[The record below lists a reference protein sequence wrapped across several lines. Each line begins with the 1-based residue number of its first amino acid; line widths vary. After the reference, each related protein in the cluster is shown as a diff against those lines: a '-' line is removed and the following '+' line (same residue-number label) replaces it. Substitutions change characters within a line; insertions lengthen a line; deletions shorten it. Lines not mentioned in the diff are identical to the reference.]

1 MRAQPG
7 KPGEAELLDAR
18 PPRQPCPGR
27 TREAPVRALIAVAVS
42 CLLAAATQAA
52 QPDEAALPGA
62 AAERPRIGLVLGGG
76 GARGGAHVGV
86 LKVLD
91 ELRVPI
97 DCVAGTSMGAL
108 VGGTFASGMPAE
120 EIEHRLDEIDWAAA
134 ISMSGWRDEQ
144 PLQRKLSGTT
154 YSNNIELSVWGGEL
168 HGSGGFIPAQQVEAE
183 IRQLIGDA
191 RRTRDFDRLPV
202 PFRAVAT
209 DLKSSTMVV
218 LGEGDLAEAMRASMA
233 VPGLFAPVARGDEVL
248 ADGGMIR
255 NLPVDVARELCAD
268 VVIAVAVQVPVPEA
282 DELQSLFTAA
292 GRSIDVVTE
301 ANEKAQL
308 ATLGPDD
315 VPIVVPI
322 GDIRAVDFDRV
333 METIPLGEASARSV
347 AESLRRY
354 ALPEAE
360 YREWRARLN
369 GRTVSPVRIA
379 SIEFRPLR
387 HASAAYLATR
397 MQTRV
402 GDRVTP
408 VELEA
413 DMSRI
418 FASGDFER
426 VDYRLV
432 PRQDDGVRLV
442 IDATEKR
449 GGTDF
454 LSFDLGLAGSAGG
467 DALIALRADHRR
479 EWVNDRGGQWRNTLQ
494 LGQLSEVGTAFYQPL
509 DTAQRYYVE
518 ALIGARRSLEDI
530 FVDGDRIESYRLLQ
544 AGGGLDVGVNF
555 GNVGRLHAGLRMG
568 TADFNLD
575 TGAVGLLDEER
586 TRDNG
591 FLVGGLYDTRDSA
604 YLPTRGTYAQFEY
617 RHANRWLGGEQS
629 YRQIEGVV
637 GHTLNWRGQVL
648 QLNGGTGHT
657 LSGDLPSYRDFRIG
671 GARSFPAVQRGE
683 LRSEGYW
690 AGSVTWLLP
699 VAEIQAL
706 FGQFFY
712 SGFGLH
718 SLRILDPI
726 DGGGNQSIF
735 GLSFT
740 LGARTPVGPL
750 MLTLGAAD
758 NDSVELHLALGRPI
772 AEGSLLDRL
781 Q

>member
-1 MRAQPG
+1 
-7 KPGEAELLDAR
+7 
-18 PPRQPCPGR
+18 
-27 TREAPVRALIAVAVS
+27 
-42 CLLAAATQAA
+42 
-52 QPDEAALPGA
+52 
-62 AAERPRIGLVLGGG
+62 VLGGG

-108 VGGTFASGMPAE
+108 VGGTFASGMAPE
-120 EIEHRLDEIDWAAA
+120 EIERRLGDIDWAAA
-134 ISMSGWRDEQ
+134 ISMAGWRDEK

-168 HGSGGFIPAQQVEAE
+168 HGSGGFIPSQQVEAE
-183 IRQLIGDA
+183 IRQLVGGA
-191 RRTRDFDRLPV
+191 RRTRDFDRLPI

-233 VPGLFAPVARGDEVL
+233 VPGLFAPVARADQVL

-255 NLPVDVARELCAD
+255 NLPIDVGRDLCAD
-268 VVIAVAVQVPVPEA
+268 VVIAVAVQVPVPDAE
-282 DELQSLFTAA
+282 ELQSLFTTA

-315 VPIVVPI
+315 VPILVPI
-322 GDIRAVDFDRV
+322 GEIRAVDFDRV
-333 METIPLGEASARSV
+333 METIPLGAASARSV
-347 AESLRRY
+347 ADRLSRY

-360 YREWRARLN
+360 YRQWRARLT
-369 GRTVSPVRIA
+369 RPAASAVEIA
-379 SIEFRPLR
+379 AIEFRPLR
-387 HASAAYLATR
+387 HATAEYLATR
-397 MQTRV
+397 LQTRV

-413 DMSRI
+413 DMSRV
-418 FASGDFER
+418 FASGDFQR
-426 VDYRLV
+426 VDYRLI
-432 PRQDDGVRLV
+432 PRRDGRVRLV
-442 IDATEKR
+442 IDAIEKR
-449 GGTDF
+449 GNTDF
-454 LSFDLGLAGSAGG
+454 ISFDLGIAGSAGG

-479 EWVNDRGGQWRNTLQ
+479 EWVNERGGQWRNVLQ
-494 LGQLSEVGTAFYQPL
+494 LGQLSEAGTAFYQPL

-518 ALIGARRSLEDI
+518 TFIGGRRSLEDI
-530 FVDGDRIESYRLLQ
+530 FIDGDRIESYRLLE
-544 AGGGLDVGVNF
+544 AGMGLDVGINF
-555 GNVGRLHAGLRMG
+555 GNSGRLHAGLRMG

-575 TGAVGLLDEER
+575 TGALGLLDEER

-604 YLPTRGTYAQFEY
+604 YLPTRGTFAQFQY
-617 RHANRWLGGEQS
+617 RHANRWLNGEQS

-637 GHTLNWRGQVL
+637 GHTLYWRGQVL
-648 QLNGGTGHT
+648 QLTAGTGHT

-690 AGSVTWLLP
+690 AGSATWLLP

-712 SGFGLH
+712 SGLGVH

-726 DGGGNQSIF
+726 DGGGDQSIF